1 MKVLMAIVGLLAASP
16 AAAEVVSASANGF
29 HLRHSVTL
37 TTGSGAAFDAFAKID
52 RWWSPDHTYGGDASR
67 LSLALKP
74 GGCFCEALTGGGV
87 EHLRVNYVDRPKRL
101 VLTGALGPLLYQA
114 VAGVM
119 DVRFEAD
126 GAGTK
131 VTLDFKAAGFATG
144 GADTLAPAV
153 DKVLGEQFTRY
164 AAFARKP

>member
-1 MKVLMAIVGLLAASP
+1 MKALVALLLLALPP
-16 AAAEVVSASANGF
+16 AAQAEVVRASTNGF
-29 HLRHSVTL
+29 HLRHSVAL
-37 TTGSGAAFDAFAKID
+37 PAAPAGAFDAFAKVE

-74 GGCFCEALTGGGV
+74 GGCFCEMLKGGGI
-87 EHLRVNYVDRPKRL
+87 EHLRVTYVDRPKRL

-119 DVRFEAD
+119 DVQFTAD

-131 VTLDFKAAGFATG
+131 VTLDYKAAGFAGG
-144 GADTLAPAV
+144 GADKLAPAV
-153 DKVLGEQFTRY
+153 DQVLSEQFTRY